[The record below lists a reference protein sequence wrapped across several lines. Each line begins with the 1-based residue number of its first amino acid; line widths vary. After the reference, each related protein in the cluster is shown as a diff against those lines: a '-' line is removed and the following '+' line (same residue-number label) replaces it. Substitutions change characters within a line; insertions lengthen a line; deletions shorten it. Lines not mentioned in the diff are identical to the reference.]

1 MCHCHNLL
9 SEKCGFWYGTM
20 ALCNFLLLTPSS
32 ELGLCHCCYKL
43 LNCFLIVEV
52 VWPSYT
58 LLSYVWVIFVLGMYS
73 QEFAFCDKVKEKLRN
88 PDDYQEFLKCLHIY
102 SREIITREELQSLV
116 WLLNIVCIA
125 YHLISINM
133 IELKSLAIDLFWLIL
148 VLNLKTVGEHI
159 CFRVSPIS
167 WVMLILTIFLSL
179 TPLPVISLDSN
190 S

>member
-1 MCHCHNLL
+1 
-9 SEKCGFWYGTM
+9 M

-58 LLSYVWVIFVLGMYS
+58 LLSYVGVIFVLGMYS

-116 WLLNIVCIA
+116 
-125 YHLISINM
+125 
-133 IELKSLAIDLFWLIL
+133 
-148 VLNLKTVGEHI
+148 
-159 CFRVSPIS
+159 
-167 WVMLILTIFLSL
+167 
-179 TPLPVISLDSN
+179 
-190 S
+190 